1 VVYTQNGVPSSQKY
15 NETKSSAGKQI
26 KLDIIMLS
34 KVVSQTQKDK
44 YHMFSHM
51 QNLILKNEL
60 QEWKK
65 RMFGRGRVRR
75 EGDVAG
81 AEYVG

>member
-1 VVYTQNGVPSSQKY
+1 M
-15 NETKSSAGKQI
+15 SSAGKKI

-60 QEWKK
+60 QEWNK
-65 RMFGRGRVRR
+65 RMFGRGRVR
-75 EGDVAG
+75 
-81 AEYVG
+81 